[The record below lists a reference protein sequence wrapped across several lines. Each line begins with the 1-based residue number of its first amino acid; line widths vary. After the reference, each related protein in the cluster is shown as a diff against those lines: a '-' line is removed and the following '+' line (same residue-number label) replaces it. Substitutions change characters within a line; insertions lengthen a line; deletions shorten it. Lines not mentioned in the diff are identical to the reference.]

1 MVLPT
6 SYTVEYIEHDMMNI
20 DERTLKIIELA
31 RSGVGGEKANAQ
43 RILRDICRKQGL
55 SYDDI
60 INHTQEECAE
70 HIIEV
75 GRLTKL
81 EVEVAAQ
88 VVFRF
93 ATTKEYPSLA
103 ILRDRHTRRTVG
115 FKVICTPSHAVEA
128 QYAVDVY
135 LRAYR
140 SEMRRI
146 ARDSQ
151 IAFVMKHN
159 LYPRHEAPI
168 DKSKLTYKERAE
180 IERATMAS
188 MQMADVSIYKAI
200 GDGDNE

>member
-6 SYTVEYIEHDMMNI
+6 SYTVEYIEYDMNI

-31 RSGVGGEKANAQ
+31 RSGVGGEKTNAQ

-60 INHTQEECAE
+60 VNRIQEEYAE
-70 HIIEV
+70 HIIAV

-81 EVEVAAQ
+81 EVEIAAQ

-93 ATTKEYPSLA
+93 ATTKEYPKLA
-103 ILRDRHTRRTVG
+103 ILQDRNTRRTVG
-115 FKVICTPSHAVEA
+115 LKVICTPSHAVEA

-151 IAFVMKHN
+151 IAFIMKHD
-159 LYPRHEAPI
+159 LYPRHEEPVAI
-168 DKSKLTYKERAE
+168 SSLTDKERAE

-188 MQMADVSIYKAI
+188 MQMTDVSIYKAI